1 MSIVLNQHYAGFFST
16 TTLILFQLI
25 NHKKNNRI
33 NPTIIESSQ
42 VFSWYRYTSNN
53 IFFDFFKIKNVDSL
67 ENISLIDFDYEL
79 RGELQFK
86 KYSDYNFDVYFKY
99 VDVYFNLSD
108 NVMNIYNNIINK
120 YNIELENTCC
130 LFLRGN
136 DKARECQIPDYNK
149 YILKGKEL
157 LQSNPNLKFLIQSD
171 EQEFI
176 SEMCINFPNNIV
188 FVDEIRVIPRDIKRT
203 VDNNGMTPQINH
215 KYALNFLAIVYIMS
229 KCKYVV
235 CNPGNISVWILLYRK
250 HIKDF
255 YQLY

>member
-86 KYSDYNFDVYFKY
+86 KY
-99 VDVYFNLSD
+99 
-108 NVMNIYNNIINK
+108 
-120 YNIELENTCC
+120 
-130 LFLRGN
+130 
-136 DKARECQIPDYNK
+136 
-149 YILKGKEL
+149 
-157 LQSNPNLKFLIQSD
+157 
-171 EQEFI
+171 
-176 SEMCINFPNNIV
+176 
-188 FVDEIRVIPRDIKRT
+188 
-203 VDNNGMTPQINH
+203 
-215 KYALNFLAIVYIMS
+215 
-229 KCKYVV
+229 
-235 CNPGNISVWILLYRK
+235 
-250 HIKDF
+250 
-255 YQLY
+255 